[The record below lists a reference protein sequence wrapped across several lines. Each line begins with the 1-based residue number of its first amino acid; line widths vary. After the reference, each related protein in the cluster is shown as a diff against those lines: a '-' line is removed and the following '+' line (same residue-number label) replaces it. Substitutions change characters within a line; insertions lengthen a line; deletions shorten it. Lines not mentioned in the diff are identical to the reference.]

1 MSSYNHHHNHS
12 YNHSHDSN
20 NGNNKSLP
28 RLPGDKSPLLWI
40 KHAELQGQGQ
50 AQAQSRPRRH
60 RRNPRLPP
68 KDIYLSLAMLLC
80 LNLSFL
86 TVFYTRFAIF
96 LGQINQLV
104 LIGFLVAVMGMCL
117 EGQVL
122 RTALMACGKRRA
134 TTLQDLDAL
143 MRKDPFADHVF
154 WAYRLLLAI
163 IFGLPLLL
171 SVGYK
176 QFIGGSSTILVHEGP
191 GFFGFAAP
199 PGMQRIGDGLSLL
212 AQVYVPFW
220 TDPGLNRTY
229 GFNVFVADDNKTAAI
244 VDSPFPSYLTEIQ
257 SRLKDGETLTMST
270 SVNATVSEMRE
281 ISDEDRNSLDFW
293 TDVAEQFGHDYT
305 VNGGN
310 VRGANNALWAGM
322 SGNFLTNFTTMYFSA
337 WNTTSNETFE
347 SEAIRTEQS
356 RRIANVTWVISP
368 SNITLT
374 AAKLVKTAAVVNQT
388 VLQDN
393 AIGLQE
399 AFSNFLG
406 EYDWHNRAGAFDYPY
421 PISSDS
427 NPVFAQPVNTV
438 PALAAAMA
446 WARTSSLDTIV
457 RPQGIQN
464 AAIRA
469 QTGYDKDAKDILT
482 VKTVPTLRR
491 DPLLILLLAVNPLL
505 SFICLA
511 IKGLLLHDSPVR
523 DGFSSIALLAASRE
537 ADFVSSKD
545 ADSLASG
552 RPKRP
557 VVVNFTA
564 EGG

>member
-1 MSSYNHHHNHS
+1 MSL
-12 YNHSHDSN
+12 N
-20 NGNNKSLP
+20 NSQINNKTLP
-28 RLPGDKSPLLWI
+28 RLPLDKSPLLST
-40 KHAELQGQGQ
+40 KDAEQGGAKTQ
-50 AQAQSRPRRH
+50 H
-60 RRNPRLPP
+60 RNPRLPS
-68 KDIYLSLAMLLC
+68 KDVYLSLAMLLC
-80 LNLSFL
+80 FILSLL
-86 TVFYTRFAIF
+86 TVFYTPLAIC

-117 EGQVL
+117 EGQIL
-122 RTALMACGKRRA
+122 RTALMACGKRQG

-143 MRKDPFADHVF
+143 MRKDPFADHVD
-154 WAYRLLLAI
+154 WVYRVLLLI

-212 AQVYVPFW
+212 SQVYVPFW

-229 GFNVFVADDNKTAAI
+229 GFNLFIAGDNKTAAM
-244 VDSPFPSYLTEIQ
+244 VDSPFPSYLTDVQ
-257 SRLKDGETLTMST
+257 SRLKNGETLTMST
-270 SVNATVSEMRE
+270 TVNATVSEINE
-281 ISDEDRNSLDFW
+281 ISDEDRNNETFW
-293 TDVAEQFGHDYT
+293 SDVAEQFGHEYT
-305 VNGGN
+305 INGGN

-347 SEAIRTEQS
+347 SEAIRTEQT

-374 AAKLVKTAAVVNQT
+374 GAKLIKTGTVVNQT
-388 VLQDN
+388 VIQNN

-427 NPVFAQPVNTV
+427 DPVFAQPVNTV

-446 WARTSSLDTIV
+446 WARISSLNTIV

-464 AAIRA
+464 AEIRTL
-469 QTGYDKDAKDILT
+469 TGYDKDEADIVT
-482 VKTVPTLRR
+482 IKTVPTLRR
-491 DPLLILLLAVNPLL
+491 HPLLILLLAVNPLL
-505 SFICLA
+505 SFICVA
-511 IKGLLLHDSPVR
+511 IKGCMLHTSPVR
-523 DGFSSIALLAASRE
+523 DGFSSISLLAASRD
-537 ADFVSSKD
+537 AGFISFKD
-545 ADSLASG
+545 AANLTA

-557 VVVNFTA
+557 VAVNFA
-564 EGG
+564 IEKG

>member
-1 MSSYNHHHNHS
+1 MSPHN
-12 YNHSHDSN
+12 N
-20 NGNNKSLP
+20 NNITTNKTLP
-28 RLPGDKSPLLWI
+28 KLPWDKSPLLSI
-40 KHAELQGQGQ
+40 KDAEQ
-50 AQAQSRPRRH
+50 AQATTRR
-60 RRNPRLPP
+60 RRSSPRLPS
-68 KDIYLSLAMLLC
+68 KDVYLSLTMLLC
-80 LNLSFL
+80 LNLALL
-86 TVFYTRFAIF
+86 TVFYTPFAIY

-117 EGQVL
+117 QGQVI
-122 RTALMACGKRRA
+122 RTALMACGKQRWG

-143 MRKDPFADHVF
+143 MRKDPFADHVY
-154 WAYRLLLAI
+154 WAYRLLLVV
-163 IFGLPLLL
+163 IFGLPLGL

-229 GFNVFVADDNKTAAI
+229 GFNVFIAGDNKTAAI

-257 SRLKDGETLTMST
+257 GRLKDGETLTMST
-270 SVNATVSEMRE
+270 TVNATVSEVNE
-281 ISDEDRNSLDFW
+281 ISDDDRNSVDFW
-293 TDVAEQFGHDYT
+293 NDVAEQFGHDYT
-305 VNGGN
+305 INGGN

-322 SGNFLTNFTTMYFSA
+322 SGSFLTNFTTMYFSA

-347 SEAIRTEQS
+347 SEAIRTVQS
-356 RRIANVTWVISP
+356 RRIANVTWVVSP
-368 SNITLT
+368 SNITLV
-374 AAKLVKTAAVVNQT
+374 AAKLVETDTVVNQT
-388 VLQDN
+388 VLQDS

-399 AFSNFLG
+399 TFSNFLG

-427 NPVFAQPVNTV
+427 SPVFAQPVNTV

-457 RPQGIQN
+457 RPQGIQS
-464 AAIRA
+464 AELRTL
-469 QTGYDKDAKDILT
+469 TGYDKDAADIVT

-491 DPLLILLLAVNPLL
+491 APLLILLLAVNPLL
-505 SFICLA
+505 SFICVA
-511 IKGLLLHDSPVR
+511 IKGFLLHNSPVR
-523 DGFSSIALLAASRE
+523 DGFSSISLLAASRE
-537 ADFVSSKD
+537 ADFISVKD
-545 ADSLASG
+545 ADNLASG
-552 RPKRP
+552 RLKRP
-557 VVVNFTA
+557 VVVNFAA
-564 EGG
+564 ERG

>member
-1 MSSYNHHHNHS
+1 MSLDTNK
-12 YNHSHDSN
+12 
-20 NGNNKSLP
+20 KSLP
-28 RLPGDKSPLLWI
+28 KLPWDKSPLLLSV
-40 KHAELQGQGQ
+40 KHAERAPARTQR
-50 AQAQSRPRRH
+50 S
-60 RRNPRLPP
+60 NPRLPP
-68 KDIYLSLAMLLC
+68 KDVYLSLAMLLC
-80 LNLSFL
+80 LTLSLL

-122 RTALMACGKRRA
+122 RTALMACGKRRG

-154 WAYRLLLAI
+154 WAYRLLLLI

-212 AQVYVPFW
+212 SQVYVPFW

-229 GFNVFVADDNKTAAI
+229 GFNVFIAADNKTAAI
-244 VDSPFPSYLTEIQ
+244 VDSPFPSYLTAIQ

-270 SVNATVSEMRE
+270 TVNATVSEIHD
-281 ISDEDRNSLDFW
+281 ISDEDRNSADFW
-293 TDVAEQFGHDYT
+293 TDVAAQFGHDFT

-337 WNTTSNETFE
+337 WNTTRNETFE

-356 RRIANVTWVISP
+356 RRIADVTWVISP

-374 AAKLVKTAAVVNQT
+374 AARLVVQPDATVNQT
-388 VLQDN
+388 VLQNN

-399 AFSNFLG
+399 MFSNYLG

-421 PISSDS
+421 PISPESG
-427 NPVFAQPVNTV
+427 PLVFAQPVNTV

-464 AAIRA
+464 AEIRA
-469 QTGYDKDAKDILT
+469 LTGYDKAAADILSI
-482 VKTVPTLRR
+482 KTVPTLRR
-491 DPLLILLLAVNPLL
+491 HPLLILLLMVNPLL
-505 SFICLA
+505 SFICVAVKALV
-511 IKGLLLHDSPVR
+511 LHDSPVR
-523 DGFSSIALLAASRE
+523 DGFSTLSLLAASWE
-537 ADFVSSKD
+537 ADFIASND
-545 ADSLASG
+545 AASLAGAGG
-552 RPKRP
+552 RLKRP
-557 VVVNFTA
+557 VIVHFA
-564 EGG
+564 PERG